1 MKIRFALLALFLLT
15 VPVFAGGGSFY
26 RSSDSRLYRF
36 IQQGNLKEVQRFV
49 EANPDVLAKEGF
61 DVVVAA
67 VEASQLEILKY
78 FEKQGVELKTNLP
91 DTESLLWRACET
103 EIAQDGE
110 ARKIDEQRVLEIVDY
125 LVSKDFDLHEK
136 HKNQMLLDLSVKAG
150 NLSLT
155 QYLIDHKLDVNA
167 HSFGSPLLQH
177 LLSSDTEKLD
187 IAELLLKSGAKTY
200 ATDEDGKEAFWSLI
214 HEAIG
219 QGKLEWVKLLVKY
232 GAPLEGRTDYCWT
245 PFLLAILDDLEMV
258 KYLADRGAD
267 LNAVTYDD
275 RDALYL
281 AAAVGKPEIVNFLIE
296 KKLDPKRVNFN
307 GQSVLFA
314 AAIGGNEKV
323 FNTIL
328 KFDSNLKQIDSFGH
342 TLLFAA
348 VWSRNEDIKQRTH
361 IIERLLDAG
370 VPVNAKAGAGYTATN
385 LARNINDREIL
396 DLLHSHGGKEASLRL
411 MKAGIGEIDPMDY
424 EVDEMEDMDQMNLFM
439 GTGMGGMGMG
449 GVM

>member
-1 MKIRFALLALFLLT
+1 MLATIPF
-15 VPVFAGGGSFY
+15 
-26 RSSDSRLYRF
+26 RSGIFSRLTKKF
-36 IQQGNLKEVQRFV
+36 Q
-49 EANPDVLAKEGF
+49 
-61 DVVVAA
+61 
-67 VEASQLEILKY
+67 
-78 FEKQGVELKTNLP
+78 
-91 DTESLLWRACET
+91 
-103 EIAQDGE
+103 
-110 ARKIDEQRVLEIVDY
+110 
-125 LVSKDFDLHEK
+125 
-136 HKNQMLLDLSVKAG
+136 
-150 NLSLT
+150 
-155 QYLIDHKLDVNA
+155 
-167 HSFGSPLLQH
+167 
-177 LLSSDTEKLD
+177 
-187 IAELLLKSGAKTY
+187 
-200 ATDEDGKEAFWSLI
+200 AFWSLI

-232 GAPLEGRTDYCWT
+232 GASLETVYDGGQPLHAAILAKEEEIAHYLIEQGAPLEGRTDYGWT